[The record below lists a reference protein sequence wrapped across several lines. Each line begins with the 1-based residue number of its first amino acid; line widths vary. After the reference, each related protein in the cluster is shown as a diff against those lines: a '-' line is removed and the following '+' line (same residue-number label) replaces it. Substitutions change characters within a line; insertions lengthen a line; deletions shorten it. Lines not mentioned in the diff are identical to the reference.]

1 MSLIKYY
8 NLLMFQKT
16 TNVLEVI
23 GEDSSITDFSTNTAE
38 QGMTV
43 TELNA
48 YQNTLANT
56 TDLIFKI
63 NTITQLPPGIS
74 FTNLTTLDFNGC
86 TNITQIPITYPIAL
100 NTIRASST
108 KLSSIPSVYLNL
120 TTLDV
125 SNCKRISSISISSL
139 ETLIMSH
146 SAITEITQ
154 IQNLIRLI
162 ALNTKIQNIP
172 LAPNLVVV
180 MWSGISNSNLV
191 VHDSNTSIVQILT
204 TGSNENIS
212 SSNGVI
218 TSLLI

>member
-1 MSLIKYY
+1 
-8 NLLMFQKT
+8 MFQKT